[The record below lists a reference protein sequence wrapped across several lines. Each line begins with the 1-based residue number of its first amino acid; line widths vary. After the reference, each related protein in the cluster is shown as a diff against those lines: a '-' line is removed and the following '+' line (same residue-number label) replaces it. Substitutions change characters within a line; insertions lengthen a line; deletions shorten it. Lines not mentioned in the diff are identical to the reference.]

1 MWVHLQRLVIGNLPI
16 CPTQGLEHK
25 LSAEKMHSINLT
37 ENNKKKCLSLHD
49 NEQNNYLFV
58 NGTEIINLN
67 QKVLQ

>member
-16 CPTQGLEHK
+16 CPTQGLEHT

-37 ENNKKKCLSLHD
+37 KNNKKKCLSLHD

-58 NGTEIINLN
+58 NGTKIINLN